1 MSLGGVQVRAG
12 VLRVLLGAAVAAS
25 AVSLY
30 PSLAEAQKGANVETI
45 DLVIGEQRT
54 LSADNVRSYS
64 EGVRGIV
71 DIRLTKEADQFVI
84 VGTAAGETTLLTLM
98 MDGSQKTFKFNVTD
112 PNAKR
117 GDTKVVPRNPNAVD
131 AKDSIRLDFYFV
143 QLDRTYNHTLGMR
156 WPSQFFPG
164 STLGVTLDLSSGA
177 LRAAPIAASQLLP
190 SLDLAQAT
198 GTAKLMRHATVITAN
213 RSKAHFAGGAE
224 VNVKVAGGLTTGV
237 QSIAYGS
244 KIAVQPNYDASSG
257 RIELTIDAD
266 VSDLTP
272 DGGTGAPGRTTSTVS
287 SLVNLELGQS
297 VMLGGLVSEA
307 AQKSKS
313 GFPGLSQIPILGLLF
328 GTHTSLASDT
338 ESVVFIV
345 PSVVDAAS
353 LDARAR
359 IKDALEAFQNY
370 SGDLEKVDF
379 IPQPGSSGKR
389 APAKKE

>member
-1 MSLGGVQVRAG
+1 
-12 VLRVLLGAAVAAS
+12 
-25 AVSLY
+25 
-30 PSLAEAQKGANVETI
+30 
-45 DLVIGEQRT
+45 
-54 LSADNVRSYS
+54 
-64 EGVRGIV
+64 
-71 DIRLTKEADQFVI
+71 
-84 VGTAAGETTLLTLM
+84 M

-117 GDTKVVPRNPNAVD
+117 GDNKIVPRNPNAVD

-156 WPSQFFPG
+156 WPSRFFPD
-164 STLGVTLDLSSGA
+164 SSLGLTFDLNTGV
-177 LRAAPIAASQLLP
+177 LRAAPIAASQMLP

-198 GTAKLMRHATVITAN
+198 GTAKLLRHASVITAN

-237 QSIAYGS
+237 QSISYGS
-244 KIAVQPNYDASSG
+244 RIAVQPNYDATSG
-257 RIELTIDAD
+257 RIELVIDAD

-272 DGGTGAPGRTTSTVS
+272 DGGTGAPGRTTSSVS

-328 GTHTSLASDT
+328 GTHTSMSADM

-353 LDARAR
+353 LDARTR
-359 IKDALEAFQNY
+359 IKDALAAFQNY

-379 IPQPGSSGKR
+379 IPQPGQSKR